1 MAGDRGLAIVIIGL
15 IGATFFWKSSH
26 HLGPSPVPVQSSA
39 VAIFGPASNTAAT
52 AQRISASSLGRSP
65 LDFLSLETGAMTSH
79 EEDLQESPL
88 DDGASLLDRPEGL
101 ELLPA
106 GSDIR

>member
-1 MAGDRGLAIVIIGL
+1 
-15 IGATFFWKSSH
+15 
-26 HLGPSPVPVQSSA
+26 
-39 VAIFGPASNTAAT
+39 
-52 AQRISASSLGRSP
+52 